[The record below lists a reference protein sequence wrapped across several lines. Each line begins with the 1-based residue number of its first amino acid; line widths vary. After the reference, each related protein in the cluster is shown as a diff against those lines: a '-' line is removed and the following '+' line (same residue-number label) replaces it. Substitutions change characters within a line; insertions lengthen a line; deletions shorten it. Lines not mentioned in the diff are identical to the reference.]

1 VVLPFKNVLNSG
13 SVLLAMGF
21 GKPIVA
27 PRMGLIPFRLCRQ
40 PELLFQENQDLE
52 TTLLKT
58 SQLSMEELAK
68 IGSNNR
74 EEALRYTWDDFAHFV
89 LNEV

>member
-1 VVLPFKNVLNSG
+1 
-13 SVLLAMGF
+13 
-21 GKPIVA
+21 
-27 PRMGLIPFRLCRQ
+27 
-40 PELLFQENQDLE
+40 
-52 TTLLKT
+52 
-58 SQLSMEELAK
+58 MEELAK